1 MPCACETCAQH
12 LRTLGLAARPSSRAA
27 IRKGFRAAAKL
38 WHPDRFENDAVKR
51 SEAEEHFKQ
60 IQIACRELLEHFENP
75 VEWFVESVAVA
86 AAEPAAKP
94 AAKVR
99 REPAISFGGA
109 PGCFTAPDFPLIAE
123 RIIARHFI
131 DPDRALAI
139 VDLSGAG
146 AKAGSFSQYMLLT
159 NHGIFVR
166 DYRDIVSL
174 LWYTDLGRMILVD
187 LRKDGKLGIWQSLV
201 ERISGTEQ
209 KYALEIQ
216 RKNGESFC
224 SIVNEVDD
232 SVKKVIYSF
241 LVQMKPQSRS

>member
-12 LRTLGLAARPSSRAA
+12 ARTLGLADRPSSKAA

-51 SEAEEHFKQ
+51 LEAEEHFKQ
-60 IQIACRELLEHFENP
+60 IQIACRELLEHFESP
-75 VEWFVESVAVA
+75 VEWFVESVAVPS
-86 AAEPAAKP
+86 AEPAAKP

-109 PGCFTAPDFPLIAE
+109 PGCFTAPDFPLYAE
-123 RIIARHFI
+123 RIIAEHNI
-131 DPDRALAI
+131 YPDRALAI

-146 AKAGSFSQYMLLT
+146 SKAGSFAQYILLT
-159 NHGIFVR
+159 IHGIFVR

-174 LWYTDLGRMILVD
+174 LWYTDLGAIYLVD
-187 LRKDGKLGIWQSLV
+187 LRKDGKLGIWQSIV
-201 ERISGTEQ
+201 ERMSGTEQ
-209 KYALEIQ
+209 KYALEIYRQ
-216 RKNGESFC
+216 NGEIFC
-224 SIVNEVDD
+224 SIANEVDD

-241 LVQMKPQSRS
+241 LFEMKPQSRS

>member
-12 LRTLGLAARPSSRAA
+12 ARTLGLGDRPSSRAA

-51 SEAEEHFKQ
+51 LEAEEHFKQ
-60 IQIACRELLEHFENP
+60 IQLASREMLEHFESP
-75 VEWFVESVAVA
+75 AEWFVESGAVA
-86 AAEPAAKP
+86 AAERGAKP

-109 PGCFTAPDFPLIAE
+109 PGCFTAPDFPLYAE
-123 RIIARHFI
+123 RIIAKHFI

-146 AKAGSFSQYMLLT
+146 SKGGSFTQYILLT
-159 NHGIFVR
+159 SHGIFVR

-174 LWYTDLGRMILVD
+174 LWYTDLGRIYFVD
-187 LRKDGKLGIWQSLV
+187 LRKDGKLGIWQRLV

-209 KYALEIQ
+209 KYALEIYRQ
-216 RKNGESFC
+216 NGESFC

-241 LVQMKPQSRS
+241 LFEMKPQSRS

>member
-1 MPCACETCAQH
+1 MPCVCDTCAQH
-12 LRTLGLAARPSSRAA
+12 ARTLGLAGRPSSNAA
-27 IRKGFRAAAKL
+27 IHKAFRAAAKL

-51 SEAEEHFKQ
+51 LEAEERFKQ

-75 VEWFVESVAVA
+75 AEWFVESVAVP

-109 PGCFTAPDFPLIAE
+109 PGCFTAPDFPLYAE
-123 RIIARHFI
+123 RIIAEHNLH
-131 DPDRALAI
+131 PDRALAI

-146 AKAGSFSQYMLLT
+146 STAGSFAQYFLLT
-159 NHGIFVR
+159 IHGIFVR
-166 DYRDIVSL
+166 DDRSIVSL
-174 LWYTDLGRMILVD
+174 LWYTDLGAIYLVD
-187 LRKDGKLGIWQSLV
+187 LRKHGKLGIWQSIV

-209 KYALEIQ
+209 KYALEIC
-216 RKNGESFC
+216 RKNGEGFC

-241 LVQMKPQSRS
+241 LVEMKPQSRC